1 MGFSLFASFYSFL
14 ATTKVRNANPYTPIN
29 PQNNNLLLLA
39 NNKTQFP
46 TTLIDGYGF
55 EGAVAKVE
63 SLKPVLRESG
73 DCLEC
78 LDLIDAAQRL
88 GIDNLLQEEIEA
100 VLKRQY
106 FLLNALEFD
115 PMIDLHKAALLF
127 RLLTQQG
134 YLVTPNLFKIFL
146 DEEGKFNK
154 ELRHDIK
161 GLTSLHEASQ
171 LCMHGDDILE
181 EAQNFSSHW
190 LNAWVVVHVNHHSAT
205 LVHNTL
211 LHPYHKSL
219 PQFMLPN
226 YFGDKQWTNKWI
238 HTLQGVAKVNFNTT
252 QRLRQYELNQFSKW
266 WKESYLGR
274 ELNFA
279 RNQPMKWYIASLSC
293 LTDVCHSE
301 QRIQLAKAIAF
312 VYLIDDILMYLER
325 WKSSPCS
332 QKLFVDGIWLLLKS
346 YQAACWGK
354 LCKAFLVEAEW
365 FSSEHW
371 PSAEEYLRNGR
382 VSTGVHVTLVHV
394 FFLLGQQISNQT
406 VELLEEDL
414 DIVSCSATI
423 LRLWDD
429 MGSAK
434 DENQEGHDGSY
445 VKYYMKEHPSTSFSA
460 TQKHIMWKI
469 SEAWKSL
476 NREWLYCNPLFP
488 SQFTQASL
496 NIARAVPLF
505 YSYGRN
511 QSLPTFEQHMERL
524 LFHSLDI

>member
-1 MGFSLFASFYSFL
+1 I
-14 ATTKVRNANPYTPIN
+14 V
-29 PQNNNLLLLA
+29 Q
-39 NNKTQFP
+39 
-46 TTLIDGYGF
+46 DGYGV

-63 SLKPVLRESG
+63 SLKHVLRESG
-73 DCLEC
+73 DCLER

-88 GIDNLLQEEIEA
+88 GIDNHLQEEIEA

-106 FLLNALEFD
+106 FLLNALQFD

-134 YLVTPNLFKIFL
+134 FLVTPNLFKIFL

-205 LVHNTL
+205 FVHNTL
-211 LHPYHKSL
+211 LHPYHKTL

-226 YFGDKQWTNKWI
+226 YFGDNQWTNKWI

-252 QRLRQYELNQFSKW
+252 QRLRQYELNQFTKW
-266 WKESYLGR
+266 WKESDLGR

-312 VYLIDDILMYLER
+312 VYLIDDIFDVFGTLEELTMFTEVVCR
-325 WKSSPCS
+325 WDLVAAEKLPSCMRICFKS
-332 QKLFVDGIWLLLKS
+332 LFVVTNEISDQI
-346 YQAACWGK
+346 YQKHGWNPATSLQTAWGK

-365 FSSEHW
+365 FSSGHW

-394 FFLLGQQISNQT
+394 FFLLGHQIRQQT
-406 VELLEEDL
+406 VELLEGDL
-414 DIVSCSATI
+414 DIVWCSATI

-434 DENQEGHDGSY
+434 DENQEGRDGSY
-445 VKYYMKEHPSTSFSA
+445 VKYYMKEHPSTSFNA

-476 NREWLYCNPLFP
+476 NREWLHCNPLFP

-511 QSLPTFEQHMERL
+511 QSFPTFEQHMERL